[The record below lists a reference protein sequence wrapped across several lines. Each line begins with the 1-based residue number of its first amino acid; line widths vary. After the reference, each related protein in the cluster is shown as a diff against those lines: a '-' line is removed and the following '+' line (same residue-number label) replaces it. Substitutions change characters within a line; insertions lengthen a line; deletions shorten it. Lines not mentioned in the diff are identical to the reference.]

1 MGKRS
6 SSVVPHISG
15 GGVGVAEPPTT
26 TAVFL
31 CSIDIEIE
39 TYEEWIISVNVLKYF
54 IMLQIT
60 FAVLL

>member
-1 MGKRS
+1 MGWNQGMGKHS

-39 TYEEWIISVNVLKYF
+39 TYEE
-54 IMLQIT
+54 
-60 FAVLL
+60 